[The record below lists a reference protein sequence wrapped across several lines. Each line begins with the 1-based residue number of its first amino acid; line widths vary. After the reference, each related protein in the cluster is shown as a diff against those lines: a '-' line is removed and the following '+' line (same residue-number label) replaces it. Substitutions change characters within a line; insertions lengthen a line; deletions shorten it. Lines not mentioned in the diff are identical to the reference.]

1 MSRQRRR
8 RPHSKR
14 FSTVAAHERLHH
26 GGMSQSFASSSAIG
40 IALVSV
46 AGVLWGTSG
55 TAQHL
60 GAAGLSPFWVGAAQ
74 LAAASVFLLCALL
87 LSLRRRPPDFSLN
100 PRAAGLRWSWFAWA
114 SLGIGGYSVFFYEGV
129 KLAGVGV
136 GTAVAI
142 GSSPIW
148 AGLLQALVL
157 RAPLA
162 LLWWTGT
169 LVSVAGGAAMV
180 MGNGGGGAVSWP
192 GLALCLLAGLSYAG
206 YALIN
211 KRLVGRM
218 PPKVVNGY
226 VFTGAALLAVPVA
239 WLQSGVP
246 QWTLSA
252 LLVVLYLGAV
262 VSGIAHMLFSI
273 GLRHISGPTGVAL
286 SLIEPVAAFVLS
298 VWIVGEHQ
306 PLVAWMGLAAVLL
319 GLLVVVQAEMRA

>member
-1 MSRQRRR
+1 MN
-8 RPHSKR
+8 PL
-14 FSTVAAHERLHH
+14 STP
-26 GGMSQSFASSSAIG
+26 SSAFG
-40 IALVSV
+40 IALVSL

-55 TAQHL
+55 TAQYL

-74 LAAASVFLLCALL
+74 LAAASAFLLAALL
-87 LSLRRRPPDFSLN
+87 LTLRRRPPGRRPPDFTLN
-100 PRAAGLRWSWFAWA
+100 PHAAGLRWSWFALA
-114 SLGIGGYSVFFYEGV
+114 AMGIGGYSVFFYEGV

-157 RAPLA
+157 RAPPS
-162 LLWWTGT
+162 LLWWAGT
-169 LVSVAGGAAMV
+169 LVSVAGGTAMV
-180 MGNGGGGAVSWP
+180 MGKGAGASTSWT
-192 GLALCLLAGLSYAG
+192 GLAMCLLAGLSYAG

-211 KRLVGRM
+211 KRLVSHM
-218 PPKVVNGY
+218 PPKVVNFY
-226 VFTGAALLAVPVA
+226 VFTGAALFAAPVA
-239 WLQSGVP
+239 WLQSGLP

-252 LLVVLYLGAV
+252 LLVVIYLGAV

-286 SLIEPVAAFVLS
+286 SLIEPVAAFVLA

-306 PLVAWMGLAAVLL
+306 PLAAWTGLAAVLA
-319 GLLVVVQAEMRA
+319 GLLVVVQAEMRAQRAAGHHTAQPQVT